1 MAASDG
7 VSILIVPLV
16 VIVVLLSAAPAPA
29 LRSRMAVIE
38 SLGSVR
44 KLSLSPTPIQKSV
57 RFSIGAIAK
66 RNKNPRDSFLAF
78 CYRQK
83 GKWPCVVTFDP
94 SSEAADGPS

>member
-29 LRSRMAVIE
+29 QRSRMAVYVIE

-44 KLSLSPTPIQKSV
+44 KLSLSPTYAYTKECAV
-57 RFSIGAIAK
+57 F
-66 RNKNPRDSFLAF
+66 
-78 CYRQK
+78 YR
-83 GKWPCVVTFDP
+83 CN
-94 SSEAADGPS
+94 SEAK